1 MEHLSNVNTKLGFK
15 EVQFRQ
21 DSQLAI
27 VQPQN
32 KKQMTQNKD
41 MLCKQH
47 PFIIVLSSWL
57 QTTLIH

>member
-1 MEHLSNVNTKLGFK
+1 MKHLSNVNTKLGFK

-41 MLCKQH
+41 MLC
-47 PFIIVLSSWL
+47 
-57 QTTLIH
+57 